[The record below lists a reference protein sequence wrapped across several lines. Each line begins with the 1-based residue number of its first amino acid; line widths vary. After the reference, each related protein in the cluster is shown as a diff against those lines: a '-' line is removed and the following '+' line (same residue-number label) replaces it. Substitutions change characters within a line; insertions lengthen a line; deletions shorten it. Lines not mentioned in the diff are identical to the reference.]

1 MKGKLRL
8 LSLLI
13 LYLLSLADVRAQS
26 TPLCD
31 EPNKGAFELVDE
43 DVCVGKTVQ
52 LKNQMHTGEGIEY
65 VFKFDKNQTDFPA
78 TNERTYDSSFV
89 YQEAGPYTILQ
100 WGSGGRGFVLCK
112 DIFVRET
119 AAPNAEFTTCRDGR
133 VRLTIIDNAIYQA
146 YDAIEVIWSNGVKK
160 IVKKGDALI
169 LDEVIATNPSATIH
183 GVYNGNNCDAE
194 IKTKTMSGLTNP
206 RSLASIKIK
215 RVEMRADGTAIIT
228 YDAMEGIKTEVLK
241 AEGSGAFEKTGKIS
255 DETRGEKEAVITGL
269 DPNKVY
275 HFKLVSIDIC
285 DNPTE
290 SPVVSSLVLKKGTL
304 VIDESNNLVWDAY
317 PDPVNLLQYQ
327 LLREE
332 APAFTEKESVYNGS
346 DRTDHL
352 DSQLKCGTSYR
363 YTLIASLNGSVQSY
377 SAPITLEP
385 IFTAPGVIRLA
396 EVSVESD
403 NQISTVV
410 NLTGVEGLT
419 TLSNLIV
426 ERANAGSAS
435 FEKVSPDNNTVLTF
449 TDSGVNTA
457 QNSYCY
463 RFSWEN
469 TCKQASP
476 PSDIICSVLL
486 TNDVQD
492 ISWTE
497 QSPFT
502 SQVESYDL
510 IRMDEA
516 GVVKDEE
523 PKNLETKHTV
533 DLNADGKNT
542 FKVRARSGG
551 LESYSNVI
559 NLSGE
564 VVMLIPDIFTPNGDT
579 HNDKFEVKSLFTNT
593 FRIRI
598 YSRWGE
604 VVFQSENTVD
614 GWDGNINGKPADS
627 GYYVYKIEATTSK
640 DEPISRTG
648 SLMLIR

>member
-13 LYLLSLADVRAQS
+13 LYLLSLQGVSAQ
-26 TPLCD
+26 TPFCD
-31 EPNKGAFELVDE
+31 NPNKGAFVLADE
-43 DVCVGKTVQ
+43 DVCVGKTLQ
-52 LKNQMHTGEGIEY
+52 LRNQKHGGESIEY

-78 TNERTYDSSFV
+78 TNQRTFDSSFV
-89 YQEAGPYTILQ
+89 YTEAGPYTILQ
-100 WGSGGRGFVLCK
+100 WGSQGTGFVLCK
-112 DIFVRET
+112 DIVVRET

-133 VRLTIIDNAIYQA
+133 VRLTILDDAIYRA
-146 YDAIEVIWSNGVKK
+146 YDEIEVIWSNGVKK
-160 IVKKGDALI
+160 IVKKRDALI
-169 LDEVIATNPSATIH
+169 LDEVIPTNPSATIR
-183 GVYNGNNCDAE
+183 GLYNGNNCDAQ
-194 IKTKTMSGLTNP
+194 IKSKVMSGLTNP

-215 RVEMRADGTAIIT
+215 RVQMKDNGTAIIT

-241 AEGSGAFEKTGKIS
+241 AEGNGVFEKTGKIS
-255 DETRGEKEAVITGL
+255 DETGGEKEVTITGL

-275 HFKLVSIDIC
+275 HFRLVSIDIC

-290 SPVVSSLVLKKGTL
+290 SQVVSSLVLKKGTL

-332 APAFTEKESVYNGS
+332 GPTFIEKESVYNGS

-363 YTLIASLNGSVQSY
+363 YTLIASLNGSVKSY

-385 IFTAPGVIRLA
+385 TFTAPGVIRLA

-410 NLTGVEGLT
+410 SLTGVDGLT

-426 ERANAGSAS
+426 ERADAGSNS
-435 FEKVSPDNNTVLTF
+435 FQKISPDNNTILSY

-457 QNSYCY
+457 QTSYCY

-476 PSDIICSVLL
+476 PSDVICSVLL
-486 TNDVQD
+486 TNNVQD
-492 ISWTE
+492 MSWTT

-502 SQVESYDL
+502 GQVESYDL
-510 IRMDEA
+510 IRMDES
-516 GVVKDEE
+516 GNIEE
-523 PKNLETKHTV
+523 ETSKQLDHKQAV
-533 DLNADGKNT
+533 DLDKDGNST
-542 FKVRARSGG
+542 FKVRAKSGG
-551 LESYSNVI
+551 MVSYSNVI
-559 NLSGE
+559 AISGNLI
-564 VVMLIPDIFTPNGDT
+564 VWAPDIFTPNGDGY
-579 HNDKFEVKSLFTNT
+579 NDIFLVKSYFADE
-593 FRIRI
+593 FRLLI
-598 YSRWGE
+598 YNRWGE
-604 VVFQSENTVD
+604 VVFKSDNTIDGWNGSVD
-614 GWDGNINGKPADS
+614 GKPSAP
-627 GYYVYKIEATTSK
+627 GYYTYKIEGNNIKSGSFSK
-640 DEPISRTG
+640 SG
-648 SLMLIR
+648 SFLLVR